1 MWAIEW
7 VRNLFGDVE
16 GGDMENRQIQEMFRA
31 LQEQSHAQF
40 VELRALLTDIHR
52 HEGQILRN
60 QEKIMS
66 TLDEVLADVTEEGTK
81 LDSLSTF
88 IAGLKQQ
95 IADALSG
102 ATLPPA
108 VQAKVDAVFA
118 GVESN
123 KAKAQAALDA
133 NVPPTP

>member
-123 KAKAQAALDA
+123 KAKVQAALDA

>member
-16 GGDMENRQIQEMFRA
+16 GGTMENRQISEMFRA
-31 LQEQSHAQF
+31 IQEQSPAQF

-52 HEGQILRN
+52 HEGRILRN
-60 QEKIMS
+60 QEKIMAN
-66 TLDEVLADVTEEGTK
+66 LDQVLADVAEESTK
-81 LDSLSTF
+81 LDSLAAF

-102 ATLPPA
+102 ATRPPA

-118 GVESN
+118 GVEAN
-123 KAKAQAALDA
+123 KAKVQEALDA
-133 NVPPTP
+133 NVTPTP

>member
-7 VRNLFGDVE
+7 ARNLFGVVE
-16 GGDMENRQIQEMFRA
+16 GGDMDNRQLFQM
-31 LQEQSHAQF
+31 LSEQSRKEF
-40 VELRALLTDIHR
+40 LELRALLTDIHR

-60 QEKIMS
+60 QEKIMQ
-66 TLDEVLADVTEEGTK
+66 TLDEVLAEVADESTK
-81 LDSLSTF
+81 IDSLGTF

-118 GVESN
+118 GVQAN
-123 KAKAQAALDA
+123 KQKVVTAMDA

>member
-16 GGDMENRQIQEMFRA
+16 GGTMENRQISEMFRA
-31 LQEQSHAQF
+31 LQEQSRAQF

-52 HEGQILRN
+52 HEGRILRN
-60 QEKIMS
+60 QEKIMAN
-66 TLDEVLADVTEEGTK
+66 LDQVLADVAEESTK
-81 LDSLSTF
+81 LDSLAAF

-118 GVESN
+118 GVEAN
-123 KAKAQAALDA
+123 KAKVQEALDA
-133 NVPPTP
+133 NVTPTS